1 MSIGQVLA
9 GAIAGKMQY
18 DQQKFHKE
26 REKKRDALAQKQLEN
41 TKTMNQR
48 LLDLMSPNNSKEVT
62 PTDDSDYTK
71 FSPQDLSLIHI

>member
-26 REKKRDALAQKQLEN
+26 RERRE
-41 TKTMNQR
+41 M
-48 LLDLMSPNNSKEVT
+48 LLHKNN
-62 PTDDSDYTK
+62 
-71 FSPQDLSLIHI
+71 